1 MDNGVILEL
10 VEEKKELDKDS
21 DSEQDIEKQIF
32 EQQMSVK
39 DPNIPEG
46 LKTPENS
53 QNRIY
58 KINSKKNSSK
68 LILDNDSLADIN
80 IENRD
85 SKNSFNNND
94 CNSIERKI
102 KRQLKSSITPSYFK
116 GKNSSRSVTTNIYH
130 HKAFSYRRPFSKQKR
145 KFIFILILL
154 INIFINF
161 DRGAIPAGTTE
172 IKNKNK
178 ITNAELGMIGSLIYF
193 GLILGSFSG
202 GYFFSKYA
210 SKWLVITSLFIFA
223 FFLYSF
229 TLLESSGGLYLCRI
243 ICGFCEVFCC
253 ICFPIW
259 VDQYGVKGS
268 KVIWITFLQLGV
280 PVGTILGYL
289 IEACSIKYYNS
300 WEGGFFFQIFFI
312 CVLSGILFLTPDKFF
327 ERNYRHSESTQE
339 EMENEFKTFKK
350 SLTQEKNK
358 NRYLLQ
364 NMNLIND
371 LYNNKYGRPS
381 LYSIFSMI
389 DVDEDLGYHK
399 YFEVFGKLI
408 KNKSYI
414 STMFG
419 ISCSLFVITG
429 MQFWVSDYM
438 QEVIHFEST
447 EAYII
452 YAIVSISAPTLG
464 VLTGGFLIQYFGG
477 YTDEKALNACCKL
490 TLCGFISASM
500 LPIFNYPIVFAIFM
514 WLMLFFES
522 SVTPGLTGLMI
533 STIPDNYKEIG
544 NSLTQLFYNLIGFL
558 PSPYIYGL
566 VTSYTGGEDSKWG
579 LSVIILWSFLGFIA
593 LLFGQRYL
601 INEKGEISKE
611 MFLEDLLYQNN
622 SLDEINNDDSYIG
635 MKRKLTYN
643 SNFSI
648 EDIDETEIADNN
660 ISNKSNNNIKN
671 EIDDNIGF
679 IKEKSQIIQNVYGGM
694 GHV

>member
-1 MDNGVILEL
+1 MDKGVILEL
-10 VEEKKELDKDS
+10 IDEKKELDKNSNS
-21 DSEQDIEKQIF
+21 DLDIEKQIF

-53 QNRIY
+53 QNTMI
-58 KINSKKNSSK
+58 KIHSKKNSSK
-68 LILDNDSLADIN
+68 LILDNDSLADVN
-80 IENRD
+80 IEMHE
-85 SKNSFNNND
+85 SKNSFNND
-94 CNSIERKI
+94 SIEKKI
-102 KRQLKSSITPSYFK
+102 KRKTKYSITPSYFK
-116 GKNSSRSVTTNIYH
+116 GKNSSKSVTINSYQ
-130 HKAFSYRRPFSKQKR
+130 HKAYSYRRPFSKQKR
-145 KFIFILILL
+145 KFIYILILL

-229 TLLESSGGLYLCRI
+229 TLLESCGGLYLCRI

-253 ICFPIW
+253 IYFPIW
-259 VDQYGVKGS
+259 VDQYGIKGS

-300 WEGGFFFQIFFI
+300 WEGGFFFQIIFI

-339 EMENEFKTFKK
+339 EMENEFKIFKK
-350 SLTQEKNK
+350 SLTQEKYK

-389 DVDEDLGYHK
+389 DVDEDFGYHK

-464 VLTGGFLIQYFGG
+464 VLTGGFLVQYFGG
-477 YTDEKALNACCKL
+477 YTDEKALNVCCKL
-490 TLCGFISASM
+490 TFFGFLSASM
-500 LPIFNYPIVFAIFM
+500 LPIFNYPIIFAIFM

-593 LLFGQRYL
+593 LLYGQKYL

-611 MFLEDLLYQNN
+611 IYLENFLYQNN
-622 SLDEINNDDSYIG
+622 NDDINNDDDSYIG

-648 EDIDETEIADNN
+648 DDMDETENMEN
-660 ISNKSNNNIKN
+660 NKSNNEIKN
-671 EIDDNIGF
+671 EIDDNAGF
-679 IKEKSQIIQNVYGGM
+679 MKEKSQIIQNVYGGM